1 MRKNRLN
8 IVDDMALSRLESKPE
23 GRFTDRSHG
32 GWIRT
37 LRGYL
42 RMTQRDLASRANI
55 SQPHL
60 VAIESGRIDPQISTL
75 RRVYDALSCDLAVE
89 PRPRKPLTELLRG
102 QARSLALKRL
112 KHTMGTMALENQAP
126 DEEVFRQLLEK
137 RTDEI
142 LKDDKERIWRLW
154 QKKDE

>member
-8 IVDDMALSRLESKPE
+8 IIDDMALSQLLPEPKGRL
-23 GRFTDRSHG
+23 TDRSHAE
-32 GWIRT
+32 WIRT

-42 RMTQRDLASRANI
+42 RMTQRELAKRSNI

-60 VAIESGRIDPQISTL
+60 VAIESGRIDPQIGTL
-75 RRVYDALSCDLAVE
+75 RRIYEGLSCDLVLE
-89 PRPRKPLTELLRG
+89 PRPRKPLKEMLRG

-126 DEEVFRQLLEK
+126 GEEVFRQLLEK
-137 RTDEI
+137 RTDDI
-142 LKDDKERIWRLW
+142 LKDDSERIWQAW
-154 QKKDE
+154 HKSDE

>member
-1 MRKNRLN
+1 
-8 IVDDMALSRLESKPE
+8 MALSRLQPESTGK
-23 GRFTDRSHG
+23 FTHRSHAE
-32 GWIRT
+32 WIRM

-42 RMTQRDLASRANI
+42 RMTQRELAKRSNI

-60 VAIESGRIDPQISTL
+60 AGIESGKIDPQVSTL
-75 RRVYDALSCDLAVE
+75 RRIYQGLSCDLVVE
-89 PRPRKPLTELLRG
+89 PRPRKPLEEMLRG

-126 DEEVFRQLLEK
+126 SEDVFRQLLEK

-142 LKDDKERIWRLW
+142 LKDDRERIWQSW
-154 QKKDE
+154 QKTDE